1 MFWCMCICEYKTFIL
16 CNRICGWPCFC
27 YFWECCLHPFA
38 FLKFFF
44 FLVLEECLGCGF
56 LVLVDIWDIFLNP
69 YFVEDSH
76 CNSCHQTFSSRI
88 RRGFCWIYEFDV
100 KIFFILDPITFN
112 TFWYENG
119 FFFFLLNPVVFW
131 WWQSRGGGGVHQVML
146 KWWWWSDEKV
156 EEIFIILFWN
166 LYMYGYIRT
175 WFVLKLNFAV
185 PHLDPYIDN

>member
-38 FLKFFF
+38 FLKFF

-119 FFFFLLNPVVFW
+119 FFFFYLIRWCFGDGKAEVVVVFIKW
-131 WWQSRGGGGVHQVML
+131 CSSGGGDLM
-146 KWWWWSDEKV
+146 K
-156 EEIFIILFWN
+156 
-166 LYMYGYIRT
+166 
-175 WFVLKLNFAV
+175 KLRKY
-185 PHLDPYIDN
+185 L

>member
-44 FLVLEECLGCGF
+44 FSFGRVLGLRF
-56 LVLVDIWDIFLNP
+56 LSFGGYLRYL
-69 YFVEDSH
+69 SQ
-76 CNSCHQTFSSRI
+76 SL
-88 RRGFCWIYEFDV
+88 FCWRFTLQFLPPD
-100 KIFFILDPITFN
+100 FFLKDQTWVLLNI
-112 TFWYENG
+112 WVWCENLLYTWSYYFQHLLIWKW